1 MKNCVNLSV
10 KEEIIK
16 YLKQENYTTSNSD
29 DSYYIRFE
37 KYDNNDKEVQK
48 RILVQIYQSRNK
60 KNFLVTLQV
69 KLFSNLGYFKYSK
82 SQDIIVENLVGFQ
95 KIVYSVD
102 DIRIFLE
109 KFKMLRFLRKYFD
122 L

>member
-16 YLKQENYTTSNSD
+16 YLKQENYTTPNSD
-29 DSYYIRFE
+29 DSHYIRFE
-37 KYDNNDKEVQK
+37 KYDNNDKEIRKSV
-48 RILVQIYQSRNK
+48 IVQIYQIREN
-60 KNFLVTLQV
+60 NFLIKLQV
-69 KLFSNLGYFKYSK
+69 KLFRNLGYFK
-82 SQDIIVENLVGFQ
+82 SQDMIAENLVGFQ

-102 DIRIFLE
+102 DIKMFLE
-109 KFKMLRFLRKYFD
+109 KFKMLRFLRKYFY

>member
-16 YLKQENYTTSNSD
+16 YLKRENYITANSD

-37 KYDNNDKEVQK
+37 KKFDNKDKEVQK
-48 RILVQIYQSRNK
+48 IVLVQIYQIRKDSFLIKAQAKLVRYFQ
-60 KNFLVTLQV
+60 NFKQPTTAE
-69 KLFSNLGYFKYSK
+69 N
-82 SQDIIVENLVGFQ
+82 IVDFQ
-95 KIVYSVD
+95 KNICSID
-102 DIRIFLE
+102 DIKIFLK

>member
-16 YLKQENYTTSNSD
+16 YLKRENYITSNSD

-37 KYDNNDKEVQK
+37 KYDNNDKEIRKSV
-48 RILVQIYQSRNK
+48 IVQIYQIRKN
-60 KNFLVTLQV
+60 NFLIKLQV
-69 KLFSNLGYFKYSK
+69 KLFRNLGYFK
-82 SQDIIVENLVGFQ
+82 SQDMMAENLVGFQ

-102 DIRIFLE
+102 DIKMFLK
-109 KFKMLRFLRKYFD
+109 KFKVLRFLRKYFD

>member
-16 YLKQENYTTSNSD
+16 YLKRENYTTVNSD

-37 KYDNNDKEVQK
+37 KKFDNDDKEVQK
-48 RILVQIYQSRNK
+48 RILVQIYQVRN

-82 SQDIIVENLVGFQ
+82 SQDIIAV
-95 KIVYSVD
+95 I
-102 DIRIFLE
+102 
-109 KFKMLRFLRKYFD
+109 
-122 L
+122 

>member
-16 YLKQENYTTSNSD
+16 YLKRENYIQGNSD
-29 DSYYIRFE
+29 DSYYIKFE
-37 KYDNNDKEVQK
+37 KKFDTGDKEIQK
-48 RILVQIYQSRNK
+48 SVVIQIYQIRNN
-60 KNFLVTLQV
+60 NFLIKLQV
-69 KLFSNLGYFKYSK
+69 KLFRNMGYFK
-82 SQDIIVENLVGFQ
+82 SQDTMAENLVGFQ

-102 DIRIFLE
+102 DIKMFLD
-109 KFKMLRFLRKYFD
+109 KFKVLKFLRKYFD

>member
-16 YLKQENYTTSNSD
+16 YLKRENYIQGNSD
-29 DSYYIRFE
+29 DSYYIKLE
-37 KYDNNDKEVQK
+37 KKFDTGDKEIQK
-48 RILVQIYQSRNK
+48 LVVIQIYQIRNN
-60 KNFLVTLQV
+60 NFLIKLQV
-69 KLFSNLGYFKYSK
+69 KLFRNMGYFK
-82 SQDIIVENLVGFQ
+82 SQDIMAENLVGFQ

-102 DIRIFLE
+102 DIKMFLE
-109 KFKMLRFLRKYFD
+109 KIKVLKFLRKYFD

>member
-16 YLKQENYTTSNSD
+16 YLKQENYITANSD

-37 KYDNNDKEVQK
+37 KKFDNDDKEVQK
-48 RILVQIYQSRNK
+48 IVLVQIYQIRN
-60 KNFLVTLQV
+60 KNFLVKLQV
-69 KLFSNLGYFKYSK
+69 KLSSNLGILNYSK
-82 SQDIIVENLVGFQ
+82 SQDIIAENFVGFQ

-102 DIRIFLE
+102 DIKMFLE
-109 KFKMLRFLRKYFD
+109 KFKVLKFLRKYFD

>member
-16 YLKQENYTTSNSD
+16 YLKRENYITANSD

-37 KYDNNDKEVQK
+37 KFDNNDKEIRKSV
-48 RILVQIYQSRNK
+48 IVQIYQIREN
-60 KNFLVTLQV
+60 NFLIKLQV
-69 KLFSNLGYFKYSK
+69 KLFRNLGYFK
-82 SQDIIVENLVGFQ
+82 SQDTMAENLVGFQ

-102 DIRIFLE
+102 DIKMFLE
-109 KFKMLRFLRKYFD
+109 KFKVLKFLRKYFD

>member
-10 KEEIIK
+10 NEEIIK
-16 YLKQENYTTSNSD
+16 HLKQENYTTPNSD

-37 KYDNNDKEVQK
+37 KHDNNDKEIRKSV
-48 RILVQIYQSRNK
+48 IVQIYQIREN
-60 KNFLVTLQV
+60 NFLIKLQV
-69 KLFSNLGYFKYSK
+69 KLFRNLGYFK
-82 SQDIIVENLVGFQ
+82 SQDIIAENLVGFQ

-102 DIRIFLE
+102 DIKMFLE

>member
-16 YLKQENYTTSNSD
+16 YLKRENYITANSD

-37 KYDNNDKEVQK
+37 KKFDNKDKEVQK
-48 RILVQIYQSRNK
+48 IVLVQIYQIRKDS
-60 KNFLVTLQV
+60 FLIKAQAKLV
-69 KLFSNLGYFKYSK
+69 KYFQHFK
-82 SQDIIVENLVGFQ
+82 SQDVTAENIVGFQ
-95 KIVYSVD
+95 KIICSIED
-102 DIRIFLE
+102 LEIFLE